1 MSSRCQTRKAE
12 ARKDGGG
19 ARKRATA
26 GFTLIEVIMASAIF
40 TMLLVLGL
48 SVFGQASGTWR
59 RTDARVKA
67 FQSARL
73 GFDLLTRQLR
83 QATLNTYMDY
93 FDTNNRTLASYG
105 SSIPATFVPARYG
118 RESQLQFV
126 SAPAGV
132 ASPWGPTMPGT
143 PNTGTAVFFQAP
155 LGHTDAHESYGK
167 LTKTLNTCGYF
178 VKFDTDKPW
187 LPAFTQQGG
196 AAAGKYR
203 YRLMGLVAPTEKNTI
218 FGGAN
223 AGDLQWFTGP
233 ATNAQ
238 PVGENIIAL
247 IVHPEDPENPALLTG
262 YTYNSKDGAN
272 GVDGNGN
279 QPVTANQLP
288 PIMKV
293 TLIAIDE
300 ASARRIEN
308 GTSEPPVIAG
318 ALAGRFLDGTKYEE
332 DLAAVTTVLAAQRI
346 QYRVFQT
353 AVPILETKWSK

>member
-12 ARKDGGG
+12 TRRDRPGRVAAG
-19 ARKRATA
+19 
-26 GFTLIEVIMASAIF
+26 GFTLIEVILASAIF
-40 TMLLVLGL
+40 TMLLVLAL

-59 RTDARVKA
+59 RTEARVKA

-73 GFDLLTRQLR
+73 GFDLLTRHLR
-83 QATLNTYMDY
+83 QATLNTYVDY

-105 SSIPATFVPARYG
+105 SNIPAAFVPARYG

-132 ASPWGPTMPGT
+132 ASPWGPAMPGT
-143 PNTGTAVFFQAP
+143 PNTGTAIFFQAP
-155 LGHTDAHESYGK
+155 LGHTETQASYGK

-187 LPAFTQQGG
+187 LPPFTQQSG
-196 AAAGKYR
+196 AATEKYR
-203 YRLMGLVAPTEKNTI
+203 YRLMGLVAPTEKNTV
-218 FGGAN
+218 FGGTD

-233 ATNAQ
+233 AANAQ

-247 IVHPEDPENPALLTG
+247 IVRPQDPQDPDLLTG
-262 YTYNSKDGAN
+262 YAYNSKEGAN
-272 GVDGNGN
+272 GVDAGGN

-288 PIMKV
+288 PVMDV

-300 ASARRIEN
+300 ASARRIED
-308 GTSEPPVIAG
+308 GSSEPLAIKQ
-318 ALAGRFLDGTKYEE
+318 ALAGRFVDGEKYEE
-332 DLAAVTTVLAAQRI
+332 DMEAVKGSLAAQHI
-346 QYRVFQT
+346 DYRVFQT